1 MEDSNNLI
9 QLQLLQQNLQNILM
23 QKQQFQQELVEIESA
38 LSELPN
44 SHSAYQ
50 IHGKLMISKSKEDL
64 IKELSDKKDLV
75 NLRIKSVEEQENKIK
90 ENLED
95 VQKKFLSEVNK
106 SKESDS
112 DLSKKD

>member
-44 SHSAYQ
+44 SERTYQ
-50 IHGKLMISKSKEDL
+50 IHGKLMISKNKDDL
-64 IKELSDKKDLV
+64 ISELSDKKELV
-75 NLRIKSVEEQENKIK
+75 NLRMKSVEEQENKIK
-90 ENLED
+90 ENIEE
-95 VQKKFLSEVNK
+95 VQKKFLSEINQDSEKENK
-106 SKESDS
+106 EE
-112 DLSKKD
+112 